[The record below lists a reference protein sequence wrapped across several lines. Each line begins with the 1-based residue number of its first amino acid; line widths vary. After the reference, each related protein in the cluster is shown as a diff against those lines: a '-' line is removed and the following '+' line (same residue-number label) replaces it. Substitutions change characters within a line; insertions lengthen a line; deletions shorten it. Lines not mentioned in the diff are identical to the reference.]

1 MRYYYFKTLILL
13 FITSICFS
21 QSQGSFWQPVDE
33 TQINQDDH
41 NFYKAIPT
49 VSAFYKLDI
58 ESLSRFLD
66 DAPSRLANIKSDKII
81 YFPMPDGDFQSF
93 RVMQASVMT
102 PELQDR
108 YPEIRSFVGKSIQDP
123 SVILRFSLSNEKGLS
138 SMVLKDG
145 GTVFIEPYQPKEDL
159 YISFINS
166 KNDPSEEPFEC
177 YFENNSIKNPIS
189 DEAYKAL
196 RNADDGSLRTFRLAL
211 SCTVEY
217 AQFHG
222 GTLEDVMA
230 AMNTT
235 MTRVNGIYERD
246 MGLTMVMVPNES
258 IIFLGPN
265 TNSDPFSNFD
275 VFAMLGQNQQVCDD
289 NIGSE
294 NYDIGHV
301 FGTGGGGVAALNS
314 PCTSFKA
321 NGVTGQ
327 SAPVG
332 DTFDVDYVAHE
343 MGHQYGGN
351 HTQNNNC
358 NRSAVSVEPGSAST
372 IMGYAGICS
381 PNVQINS
388 DDYFH
393 GENIKEMWLNIS
405 QGNSTCA
412 EITATANSAPIAD
425 AGFDYF
431 IPKSTPFILKGKAL
445 DANADDLLTY
455 TWEQNDRNPAPMP
468 PQPTSTV
475 GPAFRSLTPS
485 TSPNRF
491 MPSFSTVL
499 SGSLA
504 STWEV
509 VPSVARTMSF
519 LLTVR
524 DNSVLVGNTSSDE
537 MIVTTID
544 TEPFEIQTPPTWA
557 PGSTQTVTWTV
568 GESDI
573 APINCETV
581 NIYFSDDGVDF
592 STELVMGVPNSGS
605 AEITFPNIAD
615 ASDPRLLIEAAD
627 HIFYTVSETLLPLSQ
642 NSFTVEDVSIFPNPS
657 KGKFSI
663 QFGSSINTAIE
674 LNVFDIRGRVL
685 LEKSYKTSGKFNQDL
700 DLQHLASGVY
710 LLKIGDGSRSLTKKI
725 IIE

>member
-581 NIYFSDDGVDF
+581 NIYFSDNGVDF